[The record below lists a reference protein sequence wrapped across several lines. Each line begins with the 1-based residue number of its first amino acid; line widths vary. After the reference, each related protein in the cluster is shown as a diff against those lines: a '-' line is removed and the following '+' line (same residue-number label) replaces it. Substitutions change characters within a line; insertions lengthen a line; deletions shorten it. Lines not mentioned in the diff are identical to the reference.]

1 MTGVRKRVADSG
13 RRKHAGAHREVGA
26 PEEGNDRGNAAA
38 KAPRDG
44 NRSRGT
50 HEEVRFVFVS
60 IKALSSGT
68 HSLRMLRGAIVL
80 AGVLGLSVLAVQ
92 LAPSQAHAAGG
103 LHYQRGHYLTNGWY
117 CYGWSNG
124 AYHCTQHWHRSG
136 GRIISDN
143 PGWVPNGGSAVVT
156 TAARGKTSPVSSR
169 QMSGPNRY
177 PWGQCTWYARS
188 RGGAQLNGLGNAK
201 DWFRN
206 AQRRGLPSGYTPR
219 VGATVVLQPGV
230 HGTSYL
236 GHVGHVEKVYGN
248 GSFLMSDMNWGG
260 FGRVT
265 YHVMQMGRGISFIY

>member
-1 MTGVRKRVADSG
+1 MFATIKSFGSGVR
-13 RRKHAGAHREVGA
+13 
-26 PEEGNDRGNAAA
+26 
-38 KAPRDG
+38 
-44 NRSRGT
+44 
-50 HEEVRFVFVS
+50 
-60 IKALSSGT
+60 
-68 HSLRMLRGAIVL
+68 SLRVLRGAVVL

-92 LAPSQAHAAGG
+92 LAPSQAEASGG

-124 AYHCTQHWHRSG
+124 AYHCTHHWHRSG

-143 PGWVPNGGSAVVT
+143 PGWVPNGGGGSVAAKSSSGSRTVT
-156 TAARGKTSPVSSR
+156 TSSR
-169 QMSGPNRY
+169 NLRGPNTY

-206 AQRRGLPSGYTPR
+206 AQRRGLPTGYTPR

-236 GHVGHVEKVYGN
+236 GHVGHVEKVYSN